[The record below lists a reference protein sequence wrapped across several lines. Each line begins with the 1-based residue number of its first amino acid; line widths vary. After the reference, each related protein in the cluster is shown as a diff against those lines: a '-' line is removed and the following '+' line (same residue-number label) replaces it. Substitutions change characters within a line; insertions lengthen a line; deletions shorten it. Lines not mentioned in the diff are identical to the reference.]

1 VTDDIHGASPGAFR
15 FKTNRS
21 SNPLN
26 PEYKLQTVTYLEP
39 DKGRFLR
46 DTLEVK
52 DITDARTL
60 GTTVLKSKHTI
71 KDTMKISDIAGAAS
85 RPR

>member
-1 VTDDIHGASPGAFR
+1 MTEDIEGASPSTFK
-15 FKTNRS
+15 FKTNRA

-26 PEYKLQTVTYLEP
+26 PHYKLQTVTYLEQDP
-39 DKGRFLR
+39 GKFLR

-60 GTTVLKSKHTI
+60 GTSVKFGRHSLKETNKV
-71 KDTMKISDIAGAAS
+71 SDIAGAKS